1 MCFSAA
7 ASFTVAAAC
16 AGAGAFA
23 VAKCPSPQL
32 RPLALMPLGFAAQQ
46 AVEGLVWQQVA
57 ASSTGIASGTAPAVF
72 MLFATVLWPAYV
84 PFAVRQSETDAGRWR
99 VLDALLVAGGLIALI
114 YITKLL
120 NAVTS
125 AHIEGHSIRYT
136 QQAIHSL
143 PVLSALHAWKIGG
156 LDWLLMPYFAATVGS
171 LALAGLRPVRWFA
184 GFSAAA
190 LLLVLIFNRPTLI
203 SVWCFFAATGSLMI
217 VLAIYAAGR
226 RAGDAPATSA
236 P

>member
-16 AGAGAFA
+16 AGAGALA
-23 VAKCPSPQL
+23 VAKCPSRRL
-32 RPLALMPLGFAAQQ
+32 MPLALMPLGFALQQ
-46 AVEGLVWQQVA
+46 AVEGIVWQQIA
-57 ASSTGIASGTAPAVF
+57 ASPEGIVSGVGPAVF

-84 PFAVRQSETDAGRWR
+84 PFAVRQSETHPGRR
-99 VLDALLVAGGLIALI
+99 RILDALLIGGGLIALI

-120 NAVTS
+120 NSVTS
-125 AHIEGHSIRYT
+125 AHIVGHSVRYT
-136 QQAIHSL
+136 QDAIHSL

-171 LALAGLRPVRWFA
+171 LALSGLRPVRWFA

-190 LLLVLIFNRPTLI
+190 LLLVLVFNRPTLI

-217 VLAIYAAGR
+217 VLAIYSASRSADDTAAT
-226 RAGDAPATSA
+226 RAP
-236 P
+236 